1 MRDGVFHRRHHLRF
15 RFAHADPADRVA
27 VPAHFDQGPCG
38 LFPQVGIGRA
48 LHNAEK
54 ERALPRVIA
63 SGPPIDRTLLPAQ
76 REVEAPRRLLMR
88 ARMRRAL
95 VESHDD
101 IRTERVLDFHRGLG
115 ADETRTAIEMVLEM
129 GPLLR
134 DTAQLRQGKNLETT
148 AVGQNRTI
156 PAHELVQAADL
167 ADDVEPRTHEKM
179 VGIAEDDLR
188 MELPQFA
195 RTHRLHRSLRADRHE
210 NRCTNNS
217 ATRVQHS
224 AACGRRRVSCRD
236 FEPNAQLAPAT
247 SREWRD
253 RLSRQLPRCRMTQ
266 SSRAFSKPIS
276 YPTFSL
282 SIHL

>member
-15 RFAHADPADRVA
+15 GLAHTHPADRVTI
-27 VPAHFDQGPCG
+27 PAHLDQGPRG
-38 LFPQVGIGRA
+38 FFPQVGIRRA

-54 ERALPRVIA
+54 ERPLPRLIPP
-63 SGPPIDRTLLPAQ
+63 GPPIDRTLLPAQ

-115 ADETRTAIEMVLEM
+115 ADETRTAIEMILKM

-195 RTHRLHRSLRADRHE
+195 RTHRLHGSLRADRHE
-210 NRCTNNS
+210 NRCANDTT
-217 ATRVQHS
+217 ARVQRS
-224 AACGRRRVSCRD
+224 AAGG
-236 FEPNAQLAPAT
+236 
-247 SREWRD
+247 
-253 RLSRQLPRCRMTQ
+253 
-266 SSRAFSKPIS
+266 
-276 YPTFSL
+276 
-282 SIHL
+282 